1 MVTTSG
7 DYSTSEFLKY
17 FIGSAIAGWYNLAS
31 FNYLEAGVRIEDQVA
46 ILMQGT
52 EYGDEEIKKVMQT
65 ELHERLVQAQNEKR
79 PLKVYC
85 GYDPTKAD
93 LHLGHTVTMRKLRQF
108 QDFGHEV
115 TFLIGDYTA
124 LIGDPSDKDI
134 TRPILTSKEIQANAD
149 TYAEQAFRILDPKK
163 TVIRYNSEWLS
174 KLNFAEIIRLTQN
187 FTIQQF
193 LSREKFKLRWE
204 RGDAV
209 YLHETLYAVMQGYDA
224 YSLKTDVQVG
234 GTDQFFN
241 IVTAARKVMTAL
253 GAQPNIAICLSILPG
268 TDGVEKM
275 SKSLGNHVPINT
287 TPEDM
292 YGKLMSIPD
301 DSMPVYFRLV
311 TRWTPEKITKM
322 EQAIESGD
330 LHPRDA
336 KMQLAAEVTSAFYGE
351 EKAEAA
357 EQDFIIKFQQK
368 SIPDE
373 MDEYVLKN
381 DLKCLDV
388 LVDAGLV
395 KSRTD
400 GRNMIKQNAVK
411 LNEELI
417 TDLNADLS
425 EGVLQVGKRK
435 FIRLIKS
442 G

>member
-1 MVTTSG
+1 
-7 DYSTSEFLKY
+7 
-17 FIGSAIAGWYNLAS
+17 
-31 FNYLEAGVRIEDQVA
+31 
-46 ILMQGT
+46 MQGT
-52 EYGDEEIKKVMQT
+52 EYGDEEIKKAMRQ
-65 ELHERLVQAQNEKR
+65 ELHDRLVQAEKEKR

-108 QDFGHEV
+108 QELGHEV

-124 LIGDPSDKDI
+124 LIGDPSDKDV
-134 TRPILTSKEIQANAD
+134 TRPILTKEEIQENAN
-149 TYAEQAFRILDPKK
+149 TYAEQAFRILDPEK

-174 KLNFAEIIRLTQN
+174 KLNFAQIIRLTQN
-187 FTIQQF
+187 FTVQQF

-241 IVTAARKVMTAL
+241 IVTAARKVMTSL
-253 GAQPNIAICLSILPG
+253 GAQPNIAICLGILPG

-275 SKSLGNHVPINT
+275 SKSMGNHVPITT

-301 DSMPVYFRLV
+301 QTMPIYFQLV
-311 TRWTPEKITKM
+311 TRWTPEKVAEM
-322 EQAIESGD
+322 EKGLKDGS

-336 KMQLAAEVTSAFYGE
+336 KMALAAEVVSAFYDE
-351 EKAEAA
+351 AAAKAA
-357 EQDFIIKFQQK
+357 EQDFVTKFQK
-368 SIPDE
+368 KAIPDKI
-373 MDEYVLKN
+373 DEYTLKG
-381 DLKCLDV
+381 DMKCLDV
-388 LVDAGLV
+388 LVDSGLV

-400 GRNMIKQNAVK
+400 GRNLIKQNAVK
-411 LNEELI
+411 LNEEQI
-417 TDLNADLS
+417 TDWNAELS

-435 FIRLIKS
+435 FLRLVK
-442 G
+442 